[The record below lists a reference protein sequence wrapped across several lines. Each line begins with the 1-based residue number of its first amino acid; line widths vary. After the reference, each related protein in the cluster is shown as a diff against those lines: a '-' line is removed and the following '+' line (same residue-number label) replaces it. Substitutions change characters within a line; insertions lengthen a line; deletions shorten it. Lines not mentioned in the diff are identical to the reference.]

1 MGYWGVVV
9 ALKILG
15 QENLLSQQFK
25 GDRNLRERIPL
36 QPLSPSSLSTTT
48 SCGKG
53 AMRGSRGVS
62 WPLTGY

>member
-25 GDRNLRERIPL
+25 GDRNLRERIPF
-36 QPLSPSSLSTTT
+36 SPFPPRPFPQLLVVE
-48 SCGKG
+48 
-53 AMRGSRGVS
+53 RG
-62 WPLTGY
+62 L